1 MKNVLVLFLCVFT
14 YMVNGQELIK
24 DTTVL
29 DFDKQRELIQGSE
42 RDQYEYEKTKLMW
55 TLVGGVSYGV
65 VSTTNYYRTGNQD
78 NLILNTGLSV
88 TSTTYTIIKMVKL
101 KRKIKSCYV
110 YDHFRLTILY
120 VNASG

>member
-65 VSTTNYYRTGNQD
+65 VSTVNYYRTGNQD
-78 NLILNTGLSV
+78 NLILNTGLSA
-88 TSTTYTIIKMVKL
+88 TSATYTIIKMIKL
-101 KRKIKSCYV
+101 KRKINEL
-110 YDHFRLTILY
+110 D
-120 VNASG
+120 N